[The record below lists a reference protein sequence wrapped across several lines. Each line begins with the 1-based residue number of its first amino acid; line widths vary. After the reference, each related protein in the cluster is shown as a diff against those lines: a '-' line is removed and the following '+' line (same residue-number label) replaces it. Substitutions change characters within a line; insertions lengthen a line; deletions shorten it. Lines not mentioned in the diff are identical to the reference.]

1 MTETTLTISSF
12 DVLPNS
18 TIKPSALL
26 RHMQQVA
33 REDCNANGCTYPF
46 MRGQNTVFVL
56 TKLGL
61 DLCRPLREGEH
72 LTIRTYNNRITGIIF
87 DREYD
92 LLVGD
97 ESVGHASTYWVLVRY
112 DTRALVRPKDFPVAF
127 FSYEIDDNTVE
138 IPRRFGNED
147 AAPAGERQVRV
158 SDLDENNHLNNCTYA
173 DIALDALPD
182 FDGLAFA
189 VTGLRILFENEAK
202 RGQTLSLSVKQNDRT
217 AGVRAFNTTTNKP
230 CFDSLWRFENV

>member
-26 RHMQQVA
+26 RYMQQAA
-33 REDCNANGCTYPF
+33 REDCNQNGCTYPF
-46 MRGQNTVFVL
+46 MREQNTVFVL

-61 DLCRPLREGEH
+61 DLYRPLREGEP
-72 LTIRTYNNRITGIIF
+72 LTIRTYNNRITGIVF

-92 LLVGD
+92 LSVGK
-97 ESVGHASTYWVLVRY
+97 ERVGHASTYWVLVRY

-127 FSYEIDDNTVE
+127 FSYEIDEGTVE

-147 AAPAGERQVRV
+147 AVPVGERQVRV

-173 DIALDALPD
+173 DVALDVLPG
-182 FDGLAFA
+182 FDGLLHA
-189 VTGLRILFENEAK
+189 VTGFRILFENEA
-202 RGQTLSLSVKQNDRT
+202 RLGQILSLSAKQNDVT
-217 AGVRAFNTTTNKP
+217 AGVRAFNTTTQKP
-230 CFDSLWRFENV
+230 CFDSIWKFEKV

>member
-33 REDCNANGCTYPF
+33 RDDCDQNGCTYSF
-46 MRGQNTVFVL
+46 MREQNTVFVL

-61 DLCRPLREGEH
+61 DLYRPLREGET
-72 LTIRTYNNRITGIIF
+72 LTIRTYNNRITGIVF

-92 LLVGD
+92 LWVGD
-97 ESVGHASTYWVLVRY
+97 ESVGRASTYWVLVRY
-112 DTRALVRPKDFPVAF
+112 DTRALVRPKDFPFAF
-127 FSYEIDDNTVE
+127 FSYEINDNAVE

-147 AAPAGERQVRV
+147 AASVGERQVRV
-158 SDLDENNHLNNCTYA
+158 SDLDENNHLNNCAYA
-173 DIALDALPD
+173 DVALDALPD
-182 FDGLAFA
+182 FDGLSHA
-189 VTGLRILFENEAK
+189 VTGFRILFENEA
-202 RGQTLSLSVKQNDRT
+202 RLGQILSLSAKQNDAT
-217 AGVRAFNTTTNKP
+217 AGVRAFNTTTQKP
-230 CFDSLWRFENV
+230 CFDSIWRFEKV